1 MNSYNNFLMK
11 KPLFN
16 NDKIDYARMPKLWKR
31 ISSYFTIPKIIHIV
45 GTNGKGT
52 TGRFISWYL
61 YKIGLKVGHY
71 SSPHILNF
79 NERIWLNGK
88 NIDDDYL
95 AQAHVYLQ
103 KILTSQELSEISYF
117 EYTTLMAIYLFQKC
131 DYIVLEAGLGGEFDA
146 TNIFEKK
153 LTLVAHIDYD
163 HQELLGESIDLIA
176 CTKMRSITKDA
187 ILGFQKHKEVLN
199 CAKKLQKIK
208 QVNIFS
214 YKDFLSE
221 KDNIFID
228 KYILAKKLPLF
239 FRENLSLALSALK
252 FFNFKIDMQKFNDLE
267 FFGRCQ
273 KIRDN
278 VIVDVGHNI
287 LAANAL
293 RKYFSAKKI
302 ILIYNSYKDKDF
314 CKILSILKPI
324 IKNVEILPI
333 DKQRIISREVL
344 QKCLNKLDIEYK
356 TFSKIKNDEEYL
368 VFGSF
373 SVVEE
378 FLRKH
383 NEK

>member
-31 ISSYFTIPKIIHIV
+31 ISLYFTIPKIIHIV

-95 AQAHVYLQ
+95 EQAHVYLQ

-131 DYIVLEAGLGGEFDA
+131 DYVILEAGLGGEFDA

-153 LTLVAHIDYD
+153 LTLVTHIDYD

-187 ILGFQKHKEVLN
+187 ILGFQEHKEVLN
-199 CAKKLQKIK
+199 CAKKLQETK

-252 FFNFKIDMQKFNDLE
+252 FFNFKIDMQKFNDLN
-267 FFGRCQ
+267 FFGRFQ

-293 RKYFSAKKI
+293 RKYFNGKKI

-324 IKNVEILPI
+324 INNVEILPI

-344 QKCLNKLDIEYK
+344 QKCLNKLNIEYK

-373 SVVEE
+373 SVVEI
-378 FLRKH
+378 FLREY